1 MGSLAESSSLQTQ
14 NDNPLLLLPCACSP
28 LLPVKL
34 KQVLMLVFS
43 MAAMDT
49 DTILA
54 MLTMDTMDTHMPTI
68 MDITMAR
75 GLLMPSLR
83 PMLVFSMDT
92 MDTDTILAMPTMV
105 TMDTHMP
112 TITVTSMA
120 RGLLIPSPLLM
131 LPMDTMVTHTTMD
144 MPTMDT
150 MDIIIK
156 LFVKN

>member
-14 NDNPLLLLPCACSP
+14 NDEIHCCCLPCACSP

-43 MAAMDT
+43 MATMDT

-54 MLTMDTMDTHMPTI
+54 MPTMVTMDTHMPTI

-92 MDTDTILAMPTMV
+92 MDTDTILAMPTMD

-120 RGLLIPSPLLM
+120 RGLLMPSPLLM
-131 LPMDTMVTHTTMD
+131 LPMDT
-144 MPTMDT
+144 
-150 MDIIIK
+150 
-156 LFVKN
+156 

>member
-14 NDNPLLLLPCACSP
+14 NDEIHCCCLPCACSP

-43 MAAMDT
+43 MATMDT

-54 MLTMDTMDTHMPTI
+54 MPTMVTMDTLLPTI

-92 MDTDTILAMPTMV
+92 MDTDTILAMPTM
-105 TMDTHMP
+105 
-112 TITVTSMA
+112 TVASMA
-120 RGLLIPSPLLM
+120 RGLLMPSPLLM
-131 LPMDTMVTHTTMD
+131 LPMDTMVTHTT
-144 MPTMDT
+144 
-150 MDIIIK
+150 
-156 LFVKN
+156 